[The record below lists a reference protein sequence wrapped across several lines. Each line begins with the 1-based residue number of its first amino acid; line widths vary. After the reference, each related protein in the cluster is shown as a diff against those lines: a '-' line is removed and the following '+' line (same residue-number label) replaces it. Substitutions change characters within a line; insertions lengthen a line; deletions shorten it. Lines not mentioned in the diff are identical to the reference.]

1 MRERLVLSGL
11 TVAALLALASCS
23 DDLGPVVVERF
34 TATLNGA
41 NEVPPVTTTAT
52 GTATFTLLTGNILT
66 YRLDVAGI
74 TGVAAAHIHAPIDPA
89 TNTGPVRVTL
99 SGAVGGAFTGT
110 LAEGLAPAVVG
121 ISMDSLLVLMRS
133 GNSYAT
139 CTRARTPAARFGG
152 RSSSSSILLPVTA

>member
-133 GNSYAT
+133 GNSYANEHT
-139 CTRARTPAARFGG
+139 SANPGG
-152 RSSSSSILLPVTA
+152 EIRGQIVKQ